1 MYENFINTLNELW
14 HEISEQ
20 HLEFLSLKGDCT
32 GSSESTLVKYHIVVN
47 HMSRLKC
54 VLITAKKVQFSEEV
68 QVKTIELPDE
78 VDIDEVSDRFR

>member
-1 MYENFINTLNELW
+1 
-14 HEISEQ
+14 
-20 HLEFLSLKGDCT
+20 
-32 GSSESTLVKYHIVVN
+32 
-47 HMSRLKC
+47 MSRLKC